1 MSSYGVMWYTEH
13 KHYIIE
19 GVGEEGGRVGE
30 KAQTEEN
37 GDGG

>member
-1 MSSYGVMWYTEH
+1 MFSYGVMWYIEY
-13 KHYIIE
+13 KYYIIE

-30 KAQTEEN
+30 KVQIEEN